1 MDREP
6 RPSREDAFSA
16 WAAGAVPRLVGIAR
30 LLSGD
35 AHAGE
40 DLVQD
45 VLEKMYARWP
55 RVHEPDAY
63 ARRALANAATSRWR
77 RRATR
82 PEVPW
87 ELDRDAS
94 GAHPAH
100 DPHTG
105 TEQRLDLLAEL
116 TRLPA
121 RQRAVVVLRYLDD
134 LSEQQV
140 AELLEISV
148 GTVKS
153 QSSRALARL
162 RHPLGGP
169 ANDSAAATGA
179 AATPCPAL
187 GPALGPAP
195 GPASRPAPTPAR
207 RTVTRPPAP
216 QEAPTV
222 REDNHA

>member
-1 MDREP
+1 M
-6 RPSREDAFSA
+6 
-16 WAAGAVPRLVGIAR
+16 PRLVGIAR
-30 LLSGD
+30 LLTAD

-77 RRATR
+77 RRAAR
-82 PEVPW
+82 PEVLW

-94 GAHPAH
+94 AGHPGH
-100 DPHTG
+100 DPHAG

-116 TRLPA
+116 ARLPA
-121 RQRAVVVLRYLDD
+121 RQRGVVVLRYLDD

-162 RHPLGGP
+162 RQPASQSPTESPTEHEHRHEHPADGGGDGRRASRESGP
-169 ANDSAAATGA
+169 AARVITTRAGA
-179 AATPCPAL
+179 AQHAEAVPEAGAGGSTH
-187 GPALGPAP
+187 
-195 GPASRPAPTPAR
+195 AR
-207 RTVTRPPAP
+207 
-216 QEAPTV
+216 
-222 REDNHA
+222 